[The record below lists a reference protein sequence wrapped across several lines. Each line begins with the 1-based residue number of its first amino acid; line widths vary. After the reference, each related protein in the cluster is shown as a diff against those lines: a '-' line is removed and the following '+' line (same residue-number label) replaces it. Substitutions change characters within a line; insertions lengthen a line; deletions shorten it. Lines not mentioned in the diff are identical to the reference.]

1 MRESY
6 EERGYDARRRQR
18 VRRSSGN
25 EYARIMQGR
34 TEDED
39 WEDDWEED
47 LEEETVPKRRRGQ
60 EGRGNRSVHRQEES
74 AGKRSSYGSHKR
86 KKSSHKALK
95 ILLAVLVLV
104 AGFFFVKNL
113 MTGQNWTVAV
123 FGVDSR
129 EGKLERGTNSDVI
142 MVANINRKTGEVKLV
157 SVYRDTYL
165 KINDEGEYHKINEA
179 YAQGGH
185 EQAVKALEENL
196 DLQIDDYVTFSWAAV
211 ANGINALGGI
221 DLEISD
227 AEFYYINAFITET
240 VNATGIGSVQLTHA
254 GMNHLDGVQAVAYGR
269 LRLMDTDFNRTAR
282 QRKVISLAVEKA
294 KTADLE
300 TLRNAAGAVLSNVS
314 TSIGIDDI
322 LPLLQM
328 MDRFQISESTGFPF
342 SRETMRIGSK
352 DCVIPTTL
360 ESNVVTLHQLLY
372 GEEAYTPSARVKEI
386 SQRIASDSG
395 LTEAGENAPE
405 AGTGGGI
412 TPKDPAPAPAETEP
426 AEPVTEPSAETES
439 ESLQESESETESEGA
454 AEETSEG
461 ETSSDEEETKETA
474 ESGGEGREPEETKPQ
489 EGSRP
494 AKEPETEAISETPQE
509 TEAPVKPTP
518 APTAPAETAPAPTA
532 PEPAETQGP
541 GAGMPEAEG
550 QGPAAP
556 EEAPEAGPGV

>member
-113 MTGQNWTVAV
+113 MTGKNWTVAV

-185 EQAVKALEENL
+185 EQAVKALEENPAQDFLGNLYMSL
-196 DLQIDDYVTFSWAAV
+196 DFGSGWSGQFFTPWHVAEFMAQIGL
-211 ANGINALGGI
+211 ANGVVFSE
-221 DLEISD
+221 LE
-227 AEFYYINAFITET
+227 
-240 VNATGIGSVQLTHA
+240 
-254 GMNHLDGVQAVAYGR
+254 
-269 LRLMDTDFNRTAR
+269 
-282 QRKVISLAVEKA
+282 K
-294 KTADLE
+294 
-300 TLRNAAGAVLSNVS
+300 
-314 TSIGIDDI
+314 
-322 LPLLQM
+322 
-328 MDRFQISESTGFPF
+328 
-342 SRETMRIGSK
+342 
-352 DCVIPTTL
+352 
-360 ESNVVTLHQLLY
+360 
-372 GEEAYTPSARVKEI
+372 
-386 SQRIASDSG
+386 
-395 LTEAGENAPE
+395 
-405 AGTGGGI
+405 
-412 TPKDPAPAPAETEP
+412 
-426 AEPVTEPSAETES
+426 
-439 ESLQESESETESEGA
+439 
-454 AEETSEG
+454 
-461 ETSSDEEETKETA
+461 
-474 ESGGEGREPEETKPQ
+474 
-489 EGSRP
+489 
-494 AKEPETEAISETPQE
+494 
-509 TEAPVKPTP
+509 
-518 APTAPAETAPAPTA
+518 
-532 PEPAETQGP
+532 QG
-541 GAGMPEAEG
+541 
-550 QGPAAP
+550 
-556 EEAPEAGPGV
+556 

>member
-39 WEDDWEED
+39 WEDDW
-47 LEEETVPKRRRGQ
+47 EEETVPKRRRGQ

-494 AKEPETEAISETPQE
+494 AKEPETEAISETPQG

-556 EEAPEAGPGV
+556 EEAPEEAPEAGPGV